1 VDNVPESNLNGRRLV
16 VGASRGIGL
25 ALAEAQLAEPGV
37 TQVVATHRPESDAR
51 ELQRLA
57 DLHGDRLRRVPLDVS
72 DTTSLAAFE
81 QLVAT
86 IDGGFDLVIH
96 AAGILH
102 EENIQPEK
110 SLAECNATAL
120 ARLFEVN
127 SIGPLMVAAAL
138 LPHQGRGRRF
148 TFAALS
154 AMVGSISDNRLGG
167 WYGYRASKAALNQ
180 FLKTLAV
187 ECRHRHPHAT
197 ILAIHP
203 GTTDTE
209 LSRPFQ
215 RNVRPGKLYSAAA
228 TAQRILAV
236 VGSADPGMS
245 GQFLNWDG
253 SEISW

>member
-1 VDNVPESNLNGRRLV
+1 VGNVPESNLNGRRLV

-187 ECRHRHPHAT
+187 ECRQRPARQTLLRRCHGA
-197 ILAIHP
+197 AHP
-203 GTTDTE
+203 GRRG
-209 LSRPFQ
+209 LRRPGHERAVPQLGRQ
-215 RNVRPGKLYSAAA
+215 RNLLVAALPVTA
-228 TAQRILAV
+228 TRGRCRTA
-236 VGSADPGMS
+236 SSD
-245 GQFLNWDG
+245 
-253 SEISW
+253 